1 MSRSIARNLSLLLM
15 LAAFPLISIG
25 TTNGRPIIWWL
36 GLASLA
42 LGALIPPVMRFVP
55 QEEPKGGPT
64 EETPERKQA
73 EARKHAPDL
82 GDSCRVC

>member
-1 MSRSIARNLSLLLM
+1 MSRIAARNISLVLM

-25 TTNGRPIIWWL
+25 TTGGRSIVWWL

-55 QEEPKGGPT
+55 EKET
-64 EETPERKQA
+64 EEKKDKEPRK
-73 EARKHAPDL
+73 EATDL

>member
-1 MSRSIARNLSLLLM
+1 MSRSVARNLSLLLM
-15 LAAFPLISIG
+15 LAAFPLVSVG
-25 TTNGRPIIWWL
+25 TTGDRPIVWWL

-55 QEEPKGGPT
+55 QEETKGT
-64 EETPERKQA
+64 KKETPERKQA

-82 GDSCRVC
+82 GDSSRVC